1 MLQNSWLSCHLSIG
15 LLNRITSAAAEPR
28 IGLKFY
34 HKTLAFLGEDI
45 MELILPSFLQE
56 AGSKA
61 AVEAVQS
68 LFRTGLVP
76 VEHYSISKHISKHRL
91 WERLAWKAGKT

>member
-1 MLQNSWLSCHLSIG
+1 
-15 LLNRITSAAAEPR
+15 
-28 IGLKFY
+28 
-34 HKTLAFLGEDI
+34 